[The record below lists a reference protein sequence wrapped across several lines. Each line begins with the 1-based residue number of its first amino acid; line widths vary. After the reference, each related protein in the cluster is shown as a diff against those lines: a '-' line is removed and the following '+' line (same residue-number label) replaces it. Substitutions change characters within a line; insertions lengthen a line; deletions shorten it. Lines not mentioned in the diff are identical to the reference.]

1 MERKKSFA
9 LGYSLVLHS
18 LLTYLIYG
26 ATAVTG
32 LNIIVPAF
40 SKMNGLDQNAVLAAN
55 TIGSFISAFACL
67 ALGKLILVKGIRFTT
82 AISAIAG
89 GILGFGLLGLVH
101 SIAGYAVCTIF
112 IQGMIYGYSWTA
124 TNALITN
131 WWPRKKGVI
140 MGITTSGIMLASLT
154 LFQLMNVINASL
166 VFGRWP
172 GLLPE

>member
-67 ALGKLILVKGIRFTT
+67 ALGKLILFKGIRFTT
-82 AISAIAG
+82 AVSAIAG
-89 GILGFGLLGLVH
+89 GILGFGLLGFVR
-101 SIAGYAVCTIF
+101 SIVGYAVCTIF
-112 IQGMIYGYSWTA
+112 IRNDIRLFMDCDQCSDYQLVAAQKRCYNGDNNIRNYA
-124 TNALITN
+124 CK
-131 WWPRKKGVI
+131 PD
-140 MGITTSGIMLASLT
+140 SLST
-154 LFQLMNVINASL
+154 D
-166 VFGRWP
+166 
-172 GLLPE
+172 ECY

>member
-55 TIGSFISAFACL
+55 TIHNRYFYLYKFQQLRWESL
-67 ALGKLILVKGIRFTT
+67 Y
-82 AISAIAG
+82 
-89 GILGFGLLGLVH
+89 GL
-101 SIAGYAVCTIF
+101 
-112 IQGMIYGYSWTA
+112 
-124 TNALITN
+124 
-131 WWPRKKGVI
+131 
-140 MGITTSGIMLASLT
+140 
-154 LFQLMNVINASL
+154 
-166 VFGRWP
+166 
-172 GLLPE
+172 